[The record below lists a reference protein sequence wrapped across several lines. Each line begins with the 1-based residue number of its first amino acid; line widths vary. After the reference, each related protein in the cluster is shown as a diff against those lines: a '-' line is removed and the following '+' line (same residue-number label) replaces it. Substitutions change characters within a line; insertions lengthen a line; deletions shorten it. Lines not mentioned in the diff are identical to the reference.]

1 VCSFYCVWR
10 SGVAEISRSNFRSG
24 DLHSWVLGQNFHAGL
39 QQSVSKIRGSKAT
52 LRGGMRMGRPV
63 GVTILAIL
71 NFIGAAFCLLGGI
84 AMILGG
90 GFIATMLSQQGQGS
104 AGAAGILAGLG
115 AAAGVFIIIIGGV
128 SALVGFGMW
137 KLKGWARIVSIVL
150 FAISAVMQLLGL
162 LGSLAHFNVF
172 AVVWSLFWV
181 AVDAFVI
188 WYLLKPE
195 VKAAFQP
202 PAQARAASA

>member
-1 VCSFYCVWR
+1 
-10 SGVAEISRSNFRSG
+10 
-24 DLHSWVLGQNFHAGL
+24 
-39 QQSVSKIRGSKAT
+39 
-52 LRGGMRMGRPV
+52 MGRPV

-71 NFIGAAFCLLGGI
+71 NFISAAFCVLGGI
-84 AMILGG
+84 VMILGG

-115 AAAGVFIIIIGGV
+115 AAAGIFIIIMGGV
-128 SALVGFGMW
+128 SALVGFGLW

-150 FAISAVMQLLGL
+150 FAMSAAAQLLGI
-162 LGSLAHFNVF
+162 LGTLAHFNVI
-172 AVVWSLFWV
+172 ALIWSAFWL

-202 PAQARAASA
+202 RPMASAASA

>member
-1 VCSFYCVWR
+1 
-10 SGVAEISRSNFRSG
+10 
-24 DLHSWVLGQNFHAGL
+24 
-39 QQSVSKIRGSKAT
+39 
-52 LRGGMRMGRPV
+52 MGRPV

-71 NFIGAAFCLLGGI
+71 NFIGAAFCVLGGI

-90 GFIATMLSQQGQGS
+90 GFIATMLSQGQGS
-104 AGAAGILAGLG
+104 AGAAGVLAGLG

-128 SALVGFGMW
+128 SALVGFGLW
-137 KLKGWARIVSIVL
+137 KLKGWARIVSIIL
-150 FAISAVMQLLGL
+150 YAISAVFQLLGI
-162 LGSLAHFNVF
+162 LGTLAHFNMF
-172 AVVWSLFWV
+172 ALMWGAFWI

-202 PAQARAASA
+202 AAQARAASA

>member
-1 VCSFYCVWR
+1 
-10 SGVAEISRSNFRSG
+10 
-24 DLHSWVLGQNFHAGL
+24 
-39 QQSVSKIRGSKAT
+39 
-52 LRGGMRMGRPV
+52 MRMGRPV

-84 AMILGG
+84 GMILGG
-90 GFIATMLSQQGQGS
+90 GFVASMLSQGQG

-128 SALVGFGMW
+128 SALVGFGLW

-150 FAISAVMQLLGL
+150 YGISAALQLLGL
-162 LGSLAHFNVF
+162 LGSLAHFNAF
-172 AVVWSLFWV
+172 AVIWSVFWI
-181 AVDAFVI
+181 AIDSWII

-195 VKAAFQP
+195 IKAAFRP

>member
-1 VCSFYCVWR
+1 
-10 SGVAEISRSNFRSG
+10 
-24 DLHSWVLGQNFHAGL
+24 
-39 QQSVSKIRGSKAT
+39 
-52 LRGGMRMGRPV
+52 MGRPV
-63 GVTILAIL
+63 GVTILAVL

-84 AMILGG
+84 GMILGG

-104 AGAAGILAGLG
+104 AGAAGVLAGLG

-128 SALVGFGMW
+128 SALVGFGLW

-150 FAISAVMQLLGL
+150 YGISGVFQLLGI
-162 LGSLAHFNVF
+162 LGTLAHFNAF
-172 AVVWSLFWV
+172 ALIWGAFWV

-195 VKAAFQP
+195 VKAAFQA

>member
-1 VCSFYCVWR
+1 
-10 SGVAEISRSNFRSG
+10 
-24 DLHSWVLGQNFHAGL
+24 
-39 QQSVSKIRGSKAT
+39 
-52 LRGGMRMGRPV
+52 MGRPT

-84 AMILGG
+84 GMILGG

-115 AAAGVFIIIIGGV
+115 AAAGVVIIICGGI
-128 SALVGFGMW
+128 SALIGFGLW

-150 FAISAVMQLLGL
+150 YGISAALQLLGL
-162 LGSLAHFNVF
+162 LGSLAHFNAF
-172 AVVWSLFWV
+172 AVIWSVFWI

-202 PAQARAASA
+202 RLMASAASA

>member
-1 VCSFYCVWR
+1 
-10 SGVAEISRSNFRSG
+10 
-24 DLHSWVLGQNFHAGL
+24 
-39 QQSVSKIRGSKAT
+39 
-52 LRGGMRMGRPV
+52 MGRPV

-71 NFIGAAFCLLGGI
+71 NFIGAVFCVLVGI

-90 GFIATMLSQQGQGS
+90 GFIATMLSQGQGS
-104 AGAAGILAGLG
+104 AGAAGVLAGLG

-128 SALVGFGMW
+128 SAFVGFGLW

-150 FAISAVMQLLGL
+150 YAISAVFQLLGI
-162 LGSLAHFNVF
+162 LGTLAHFNMF
-172 AVVWSLFWV
+172 ALMWGAFWI

-202 PAQARAASA
+202 AAQARAASA

>member
-1 VCSFYCVWR
+1 
-10 SGVAEISRSNFRSG
+10 
-24 DLHSWVLGQNFHAGL
+24 
-39 QQSVSKIRGSKAT
+39 
-52 LRGGMRMGRPV
+52 MGRPV

-84 AMILGG
+84 GMILGV

-115 AAAGVFIIIIGGV
+115 AAAGVFIIIVGGV
-128 SALVGFGMW
+128 SALVGFGLW
-137 KLKGWARIVSIVL
+137 KLKGWARIVSIIL
-150 FAISAVMQLLGL
+150 YAISGAFQLLGI
-162 LGSLAHFNVF
+162 LGTLAHFNLF
-172 AVVWSLFWV
+172 ALVWGAFWV

-188 WYLLKPE
+188 WYMLKPE

-202 PAQARAASA
+202 RPMASAASA

>member
-1 VCSFYCVWR
+1 
-10 SGVAEISRSNFRSG
+10 
-24 DLHSWVLGQNFHAGL
+24 
-39 QQSVSKIRGSKAT
+39 
-52 LRGGMRMGRPV
+52 MGRPV

-84 AMILGG
+84 GMILGG

-104 AGAAGILAGLG
+104 AGAAGVLAGLG
-115 AAAGVFIIIIGGV
+115 AAAGIFIIIMGGV

-150 FAISAVMQLLGL
+150 YALSGVFQLLGI
-162 LGSLAHFNVF
+162 LGSLAHFNAF
-172 AVVWSLFWV
+172 ALIWGAFWV

-188 WYLLKPE
+188 WYLFKPE
-195 VKAAFQP
+195 VKAAFQQAP
-202 PAQARAASA
+202 MARAASA

>member
-1 VCSFYCVWR
+1 
-10 SGVAEISRSNFRSG
+10 
-24 DLHSWVLGQNFHAGL
+24 
-39 QQSVSKIRGSKAT
+39 
-52 LRGGMRMGRPV
+52 MGRPV

-71 NFIGAAFCLLGGI
+71 NFIMAAFCLLGGI
-84 AMILGG
+84 GMILGG
-90 GFIATMLSQQGQGS
+90 GVIATMLSQQGQGS

-128 SALVGFGMW
+128 SALVGFGLW

-150 FAISAVMQLLGL
+150 FAISGAFQLLGI
-162 LGSLAHFNVF
+162 LGTLAHFNLF
-172 AVVWSLFWV
+172 ALIWGAFWV

-195 VKAAFQP
+195 VKAAFQQQP
-202 PAQARAASA
+202 MARAASA

>member
-1 VCSFYCVWR
+1 
-10 SGVAEISRSNFRSG
+10 
-24 DLHSWVLGQNFHAGL
+24 
-39 QQSVSKIRGSKAT
+39 
-52 LRGGMRMGRPV
+52 MGRPV

-71 NFIGAAFCLLGGI
+71 NFIGAAFCVLGGI

-90 GFIATMLSQQGQGS
+90 GFIATMLSQGQGS

-128 SALVGFGMW
+128 SALLGYGLW
-137 KLKGWARIVSIVL
+137 KVKGWARIVSIVL
-150 FAISAVMQLLGL
+150 WAINGVFQLLGI
-162 LGSLAHFNVF
+162 LGTLAHFNLF
-172 AVVWSLFWV
+172 ALVWGAFWI

-202 PAQARAASA
+202 AAQARAASA

>member
-1 VCSFYCVWR
+1 M
-10 SGVAEISRSNFRSG
+10 N
-24 DLHSWVLGQNFHAGL
+24 
-39 QQSVSKIRGSKAT
+39 
-52 LRGGMRMGRPV
+52 RPT

-84 AMILGG
+84 GMILGG
-90 GFIATMLSQQGQGS
+90 GFIATMLSQQSQGS

-115 AAAGVFIIIIGGV
+115 AAAGVFIIIMGGV
-128 SALVGFGMW
+128 SALVGFGLW
-137 KLKGWARIVSIVL
+137 KLKAWARIVSIVL
-150 FAISAVMQLLGL
+150 YAISGAFQLLGI
-162 LGSLAHFNVF
+162 LGSLAHFNLF
-172 AVVWSLFWV
+172 ALVWGAFWV

-202 PAQARAASA
+202 RPMASAASA

>member
-1 VCSFYCVWR
+1 
-10 SGVAEISRSNFRSG
+10 
-24 DLHSWVLGQNFHAGL
+24 
-39 QQSVSKIRGSKAT
+39 
-52 LRGGMRMGRPV
+52 MGRPV

-202 PAQARAASA
+202 QAQARSASA

>member
-1 VCSFYCVWR
+1 
-10 SGVAEISRSNFRSG
+10 
-24 DLHSWVLGQNFHAGL
+24 
-39 QQSVSKIRGSKAT
+39 
-52 LRGGMRMGRPV
+52 MGRPV

-71 NFIGAAFCLLGGI
+71 DFIGAAFCLLGGI
-84 AMILGG
+84 GMILGG
-90 GFIATMLSQQGQGS
+90 GFIATMLSQGQGS
-104 AGAAGILAGLG
+104 AGAAGIFAGLG

-128 SALVGFGMW
+128 SALVGFGLW

-150 FAISAVMQLLGL
+150 FAISAVFQLLGI
-162 LGSLAHFNVF
+162 LGTLAHFNMF
-172 AVVWSLFWV
+172 ALIWGMFWV
-181 AVDAFVI
+181 AVDALVI

>member
-1 VCSFYCVWR
+1 
-10 SGVAEISRSNFRSG
+10 
-24 DLHSWVLGQNFHAGL
+24 
-39 QQSVSKIRGSKAT
+39 
-52 LRGGMRMGRPV
+52 MGRPV

-115 AAAGVFIIIIGGV
+115 AAAGVFIIIMGGV

-188 WYLLKPE
+188 WYLVKPE

-202 PAQARAASA
+202 PVQARAASA